1 VRTFGNINS
10 QAGES
15 GESGERTGE
24 RKRRT
29 KDEGVQQTSA
39 GFHLQKGGLS
49 RTSAYDVSRNPQ
61 GFSNLAMET
70 PNPTVGRHGN

>member
-1 VRTFGNINS
+1 VRTFGNING

-15 GESGERTGE
+15 GESGERPGE

-39 GFHLQKGGLS
+39 GFHLQKGGLNDGG
-49 RTSAYDVSRNPQ
+49 DV
-61 GFSNLAMET
+61 LAALAA
-70 PNPTVGRHGN
+70 PS